1 MLMDWFTPSARHDLH
16 ENSPNI
22 NCLNEPIKKE
32 RLRTTVHVSG
42 NQGRQDDFHGKR
54 RSAMRRAD
62 TERHALCKIEMAP
75 LPENMCREVSLEK
88 GTAPRGP
95 CAARG
100 YTIKFR
106 QAVHGSLTRQRDRN
120 IDIRVLAC
128 HARTWQARRGAELV
142 VRRRRMH
149 MQRGSS
155 NFQFSGQA
163 FA

>member
-1 MLMDWFTPSARHDLH
+1 MLMDWYAPSARHDLH

-62 TERHALCKIEMAP
+62 TERHALCKIQMAP
-75 LPENMCREVSLEK
+75 PPGNTSREVCVEK
-88 GTAPRGP
+88 GTARSGP
-95 CAARG
+95 CAVRS

-106 QAVHGSLTRQRDRN
+106 QEVHLSLTRQRGCN
-120 IDIRVLAC
+120 IDVQFLVC
-128 HARTWQARRGAELV
+128 HV
-142 VRRRRMH
+142 
-149 MQRGSS
+149 
-155 NFQFSGQA
+155 
-163 FA
+163 